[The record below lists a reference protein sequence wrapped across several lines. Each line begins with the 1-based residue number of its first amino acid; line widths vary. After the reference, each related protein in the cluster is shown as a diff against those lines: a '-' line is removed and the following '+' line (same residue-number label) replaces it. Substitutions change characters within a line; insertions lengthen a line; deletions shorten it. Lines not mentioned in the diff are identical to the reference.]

1 MDALAERL
9 GYQFGD
15 ADLLVQALTHPSIAA
30 ERKDVVADNQR
41 LEFLGDAVLQVI
53 LTEHLFRVLPE
64 EAEGHLTKTRATLV
78 SRRALAECA
87 RRVELGSHL
96 RLGKGE
102 EANGGRERE
111 SNLAD
116 AFEALLGAIYL
127 DGGIKS
133 ATAVTMRVMEED
145 LQGALE
151 GDDTSNPKGRLQ
163 EVLQA
168 LRRESPSYRILAE
181 EGPDHLK
188 QFKAEVIWCG
198 MALGE
203 GRGSSKKNAESAA
216 AEDALEGRRWEH
228 QAVSSGDPGS

>member
-1 MDALAERL
+1 MDALAEKL
-9 GYQFGD
+9 GYQFQD
-15 ADLLVQALTHPSIAA
+15 QDLLVQSLTHPSIAA
-30 ERKDVVADNQR
+30 EQRDVVADNQR

-53 LTEHLFRVLPE
+53 LTEHLYLILPD
-64 EAEGHLTKTRATLV
+64 EAEGRLTKTRASLV

-87 RRVELGSHL
+87 ERLGLGAYL

-102 EANGGRERE
+102 EANGGRGRE

-116 AFEALLGAIYL
+116 AFEALMGAVYL
-127 DGGIKS
+127 DGGI
-133 ATAVTMRVMEED
+133 TAASEVTMRVMEVD
-145 LQGALE
+145 LQEALE

-198 MALGE
+198 MSLGE
-203 GRGSSKKNAESAA
+203 GHGSSQKNSETAA
-216 AEDALEGRRWEH
+216 AQDALEGEKW
-228 QAVSSGDPGS
+228 VD

>member
-1 MDALAERL
+1 MDALAEKL
-9 GYQFGD
+9 GYQFQD
-15 ADLLVQALTHPSIAA
+15 QDLLVQALTHPSIAA
-30 ERKDVVADNQR
+30 EQRDVVADNQR

-53 LTEHLFRVLPE
+53 LTEHLYLILPD
-64 EAEGHLTKTRATLV
+64 EAEGRLTKTRASLV

-87 RRVELGSHL
+87 ERLGLGAYL

-102 EANGGRERE
+102 EANGGRGRE

-116 AFEALLGAIYL
+116 AFEALMGAVYL
-127 DGGIKS
+127 DGGI
-133 ATAVTMRVMEED
+133 TAASEVTMRVMEVD
-145 LQGALE
+145 LQEAIE

-198 MALGE
+198 KSLGE
-203 GRGSSKKNAESAA
+203 GHGSSKKNAETAA
-216 AEDALEGRRWEH
+216 AQDALEGEKW
-228 QAVSSGDPGS
+228 VD